1 MERPLDYSGLTT
13 FEIREIVSTIDFHEL
28 EKVHKGD
35 TLFECFKYRSVKT
48 IVISDPQKII
58 VKFKDGIWTAWE
70 WDAKVIEVYDYKWI
84 DGKRQKT
91 KVNYQKD
98 FQHYYVSDIS
108 CQGAP
113 KLYTE
118 DIYLHLSE

>member
-58 VKFKDGIWTAWE
+58 VESTLKSRI
-70 WDAKVIEVYDYKWI
+70 VRPINI
-84 DGKRQKT
+84 LR
-91 KVNYQKD
+91 
-98 FQHYYVSDIS
+98 
-108 CQGAP
+108 
-113 KLYTE
+113 
-118 DIYLHLSE
+118 